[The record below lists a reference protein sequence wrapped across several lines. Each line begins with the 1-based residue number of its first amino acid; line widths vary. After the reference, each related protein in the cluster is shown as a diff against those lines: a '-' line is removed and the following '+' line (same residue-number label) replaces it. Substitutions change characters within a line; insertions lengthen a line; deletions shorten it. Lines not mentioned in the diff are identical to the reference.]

1 VKRRALAATVIA
13 GALALLA
20 PLAASADP
28 AADRQ
33 FICRTIFDAAQYNGL
48 PAGFLARLLWTESG
62 FRSGATSP
70 AGAMG
75 VAQFM
80 PVTAAE
86 RGLADPRDPFQAIY
100 HAARLLFDLQ
110 RQFGN
115 LGLAAAAYSAGEARI
130 AKWLRGASPLPLE
143 TRLYVF
149 AVTGRSP
156 EDWAALRA
164 GPYAT
169 TASYPLPGL
178 DCLNV
183 ETRVAR
189 SAAAPKAPPPFWVTR
204 LDNGLASAA
213 TFFERVPSRQATTIR
228 PVSSDQVEGAVSL
241 CVALRAEGAAC
252 QVFTH

>member
-1 VKRRALAATVIA
+1 MGVSRRGLAAAFVA

-28 AADRQ
+28 ATDRQ
-33 FICRTIFDAAQYNGL
+33 FICRTIVDAAQYNSL

-62 FRSGATSP
+62 FNSGATSP
-70 AGAMG
+70 VGAIG

-80 PVTAAE
+80 PRTAAE
-86 RGLADPRDPFQAIY
+86 RGLLNPRDPFQAIY
-100 HAARLLFDLQ
+100 HAARLLADLQ

-115 LGLAAAAYSAGEARI
+115 LGLAAAAYNAGKIRLI
-130 AKWLRGASPLPLE
+130 KWLEGLSPLPLE
-143 TRLYVF
+143 TRLYVL

-178 DCLNV
+178 DCLNA
-183 ETRVAR
+183 ETRVAH
-189 SAAAPKAPPPFWVTR
+189 SGGGAVAPQQVLTTR
-204 LDNGLASAA
+204 LDNSLASAA
-213 TFFERVPSRQATTIR
+213 AVLARLPARDAAPAKPISPQQF
-228 PVSSDQVEGAVSL
+228 EGAMSL
-241 CVALRAEGAAC
+241 CALLQARAVYA
-252 QVFTH
+252 H